1 MEILLHLGYDFN
13 SSEVTRSDHL
23 AYDKEGEQDTFGNE
37 GKSF

>member
-1 MEILLHLGYDFN
+1 MEILLHLVYDFN

-23 AYDKEGEQDTFGNE
+23 AYEEEGEQDTFGNE